1 MKTKPIENL
10 NSNTDNNFVN
20 ERKLLALD
28 ASYKWKKYRK
38 VINIYFYVTVAIGL
52 ALFITAAIIFPH
64 QNDFNKVKTL
74 GMVFGFIS
82 LAFLAITWVLN
93 IFFNAPI
100 KYINS
105 SQKCLEPLHIKQK
118 KIMIFYRIVFFSLT
132 TLPTF
137 TLIIATNIIDRY
149 YIGSIAAIYASL
161 GVFIC
166 LAIITICIHVAYIKN
181 KQAMYKCVLHDYI

>member
-28 ASYKWKKYRK
+28 ASYKWKKYWK

-118 KIMIFYRIVFFSLT
+118 KIMIF
-132 TLPTF
+132 
-137 TLIIATNIIDRY
+137 
-149 YIGSIAAIYASL
+149 
-161 GVFIC
+161 
-166 LAIITICIHVAYIKN
+166 
-181 KQAMYKCVLHDYI
+181 

>member
-1 MKTKPIENL
+1 METKPIENL
-10 NSNTDNNFVN
+10 NSNTDNKFVN

-28 ASYKWKKYRK
+28 ASYKWKKYWK
-38 VINIYFYVTVAIGL
+38 VINIYFYIAVAISL
-52 ALFITAAIIFPH
+52 ALFITAAIIFPQ
-64 QNDFNKVKTL
+64 QNDFNNVKTL

-82 LAFLAITWVLN
+82 LAFLTIAWVLN

-105 SQKCLEPLHIKQK
+105 SQKCLEQLHIKQK
-118 KIMIFYRIVFFSLT
+118 RIMIFYRIIFFSLT

-149 YIGSIAAIYASL
+149 YTGSIIAIYTSL
-161 GVFIC
+161 GVFIG
-166 LAIITICIHVAYIKN
+166 LAIATICIHIAYIKN
-181 KQAMYKCVLHDYI
+181 KQAMYKCVLRDYI

>member
-28 ASYKWKKYRK
+28 ASYKWKKYWK
-38 VINIYFYVTVAIGL
+38 VISIYFYVIVAIGL
-52 ALFITAAIIFPH
+52 ALFITAAIIFPR
-64 QNDFNKVKTL
+64 QNDFNKVFFWWIGVKVIDL
-74 GMVFGFIS
+74 KGFIVFILNFSFLWKS
-82 LAFLAITWVLN
+82 LIFVFL
-93 IFFNAPI
+93 FFF
-100 KYINS
+100 
-105 SQKCLEPLHIKQK
+105 
-118 KIMIFYRIVFFSLT
+118 IMIFYRIVFFSLT

-181 KQAMYKCVLHDYI
+181 KQAMYKCVLDDYI